1 MRLLVVGSPIGH
13 SLSPVMMTAALRSAR
28 LEGTYEAREIPS
40 ERMPAALVELHDE
53 GIAGVNVTLPHKEV
67 ALAAAVEVTER
78 AREIR
83 AANTLVRLAEG
94 WLADNTDGP
103 GFLDWLTGL
112 GRPDLLDRE
121 AVVLGAGGAARAA
134 VWALLKGGCPA
145 VRLVN
150 RTRAR
155 ADAIAEDWAGRVRV
169 EAMDALRAAL
179 PAGLVVNCTSLGMRA
194 NDPPPLP
201 PELLSGTAQLLDV
214 VYPDTPLVRAARER
228 GIPAEDG
235 VRFLVAQGARSF
247 ALWTGVAPDKRV
259 MLAAVQAELARR
271 AGRD

>member
-1 MRLLVVGSPIGH
+1 MKLLVVGSPIGH
-13 SLSPVMMTAALRSAR
+13 SLSPVMMTAALQSAR

-40 ERMPAALVELHDE
+40 ERMPAALAELHEE
-53 GIAGVNVTLPHKEV
+53 GVAGLNVTLPHKEV
-67 ALAAAVEVTER
+67 ALTAAVEATAR

-83 AANTLVRLAEG
+83 AANALVRLADG

-134 VWALLKGGCPA
+134 VWALLKGRCPA

-155 ADAIAEDWAGRVRV
+155 ADAIAAAWGGRVRS
-169 EAMDALRAAL
+169 EAMDALQAE
-179 PAGLVVNCTSLGMRA
+179 PPTGLVVNGTSLGMRA
-194 NDPPPLP
+194 EDPPPASL
-201 PELLSGTAQLLDV
+201 EWLSRAAQILDV
-214 VYPDTPLVRAARER
+214 VYPETALVRAARER

-235 VRFLVAQGARSF
+235 VRFLVAQGARSY

-259 MLAAVQAELARR
+259 MLAAIRTELERR
-271 AGRD
+271 AAAG